1 MNKLRGIA
9 ALAISLCLPV
19 QAHDFWLQPE
29 HFKISPGASMPVTL
43 QVGHGPFRQRSQIP
57 LRRISRFADIG
68 FDGTV
73 TDLRPSLR
81 PGAATDDGVLTLKQA
96 RTHVLLLETDSK
108 AQSHLPA
115 LRFNDYLR
123 VEGLTP
129 ALEMRQHN
137 KSLGAEGSENYSRCA
152 KVIVQVGPDVGGRVT
167 SPVGLP
173 LEIVPGVNPH
183 AQPQSGRL
191 PIAVLYFGK
200 PLAGATVKLTNL
212 DHDAEP
218 FGTRISD
225 SRGRADF
232 AMPQSGRWMLN
243 VIWTKARPRGSDTD
257 FETIFSSL
265 SFGFE

>member
-1 MNKLRGIA
+1 MNKLRGIVGFVV
-9 ALAISLCLPV
+9 SLCMPA

-29 HFKISPGASMPVTL
+29 HFKISPGASTPMTL

-57 LRRISRFADIG
+57 LRRISRFSDIG
-68 FDGTV
+68 IDGGV
-73 TDLRPSLR
+73 TDLRPSLHA
-81 PGAATDDGVLTLKQA
+81 GGATDDGMLTFKQA
-96 RTHVLLLETDSK
+96 GTHVLLLETDSK

-129 ALEMRQHN
+129 ALEERQRN
-137 KSLGAEGSENYSRCA
+137 KSLNAEGSENYSRCA
-152 KVIVQVGPDVGGRVT
+152 KVIVQVGADAGGRVT

-173 LEIVPGVNPH
+173 LEIVPEMNPH
-183 AQPQSGRL
+183 AQPRSGRL
-191 PIAVLYFGK
+191 PIVVLYFGK

-218 FGTRISD
+218 FETRVSD

-232 AMPQSGRWMLN
+232 GMPQSGRWMLN
-243 VIWTKARPRGSDTD
+243 VIWTRARPRGSDTD
-257 FETIFSSL
+257 FETVFSSL